1 MNILHKNPV
10 RKNALV
16 VFSLAVGLLFFNP
29 LYADVTAQLKTVGK
43 GDLSWFL
50 MDIYQASLHSADG
63 VYADKKYP
71 QALKIRYQRS
81 FKKQWLVDATAKEWQ
96 KMAITRQQYNPWL
109 RQLSTLW
116 PDVKSGDTITFFV
129 AENGQGSFYHN
140 DILLGEVENPDLA
153 DAFLDIWL
161 AKNTS
166 QPRLRRQLIGE

>member
-1 MNILHKNPV
+1 MNIVQQNPV
-10 RKNALV
+10 KKNALV
-16 VFSLAVGLLFFNP
+16 ILFSTLALLFFNP
-29 LYADVTAQLKTVGK
+29 VYADLTAQLKTVGK
-43 GDLSWFL
+43 GEVSWFL

-63 VYADKKYP
+63 VYTDKKYP

-81 FKKQWLVDATAKEWQ
+81 FKKQWLVEATDKECQ
-96 KMAITRQQYNPWL
+96 KMAITRQQYKPWL
-109 RQLSTLW
+109 TQLSTLW
-116 PDVKSGDTITFFV
+116 HDVKSGDSITFFV

-140 DILLGEVENPDLA
+140 DELLGVIESPEFA